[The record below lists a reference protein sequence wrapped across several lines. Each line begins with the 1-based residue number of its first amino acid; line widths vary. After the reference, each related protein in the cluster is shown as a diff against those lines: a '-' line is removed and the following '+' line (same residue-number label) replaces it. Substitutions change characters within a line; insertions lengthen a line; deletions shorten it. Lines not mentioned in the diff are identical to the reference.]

1 MKKNKIQD
9 ERILAERRKI
19 QSTGYSWIVRILL
32 LSIIVQ
38 QFIMKAPFEQYAVE
52 FYILI
57 GCGFY
62 NIIANYKKGID
73 IWNPSNNDKIKL
85 FINTVISGILSV
97 FVLVLLSGEHQMNE
111 LVEYF
116 VTFVVFFFGIR
127 LIMIRINNKK
137 QEKINRDLDSEE

>member
-1 MKKNKIQD
+1 MNKIKD
-9 ERILAERRKI
+9 ELILSERRKI
-19 QSTGYSWIVRILL
+19 QSTGYSWIVCILL

-62 NIIANYKKGID
+62 NIIANYKKGND

-137 QEKINRDLDSEE
+137 QEKINRELDSEE